1 MAKRPIVVCALFR
14 AVVFAELKLLC
25 KVSPRAA
32 LKSAE
37 LPAEAV
43 GLINVKLLLA
53 SLVKVADPL
62 ESAWEI
68 FPSKSMEEEE
78 PSIIA
83 TGTLAVVVD
92 QEVNA
97 SIDVGVL
104 GEELVEVLLEL
115 LPPPQA
121 ANSIVPKPRIR

>member
-1 MAKRPIVVCALFR
+1 MAKRAIVVCALFR

-43 GLINVKLLLA
+43 GLISVKLLFA

-68 FPSKSMEEEE
+68 FPSKSMEDEE

-92 QEVNA
+92 QEVNE
-97 SIDVGVL
+97 SMDVGVL
-104 GEELVEVLLEL
+104 GVEVVVVLLEL

-121 ANSIVPKPRIR
+121 TNNIVPILRIM